1 MTHTIDN
8 GVASGEGTEKRL
20 GVDRSHHNT
29 STMKCRKYIA
39 LSNVRELTKA
49 AEKNTGR
56 QYAATEHGVD

>member
-8 GVASGEGTEKRL
+8 EVASGEGTENRL
-20 GVDRSHHNT
+20 GVDRSHPKT

-49 AEKNTGR
+49 AKKNTGR
-56 QYAATEHGVD
+56 Q